1 MQRLLRSS
9 SLRHATVGT
18 GHLRRLQSTASVNAS
33 EAIKSTVRLQSTTSS
48 PQAAPPSAFQ
58 RVKGIV
64 WSTEGIVVASVFA
77 GMYFAYFVSG
87 WQPSG
92 RQMPNS
98 AHYEYKVEEATVS
111 EEKIRK
117 DSEDV
122 SSFKAKTDAVFKDF
136 KP

>member
-1 MQRLLRSS
+1 MQRLLSSS

-18 GHLRRLQSTASVNAS
+18 SHLR
-33 EAIKSTVRLQSTTSS
+33 RLQSTTSS